1 MSNVTHQS
9 NAASAPAF
17 AHLKFPTYE
26 FREYPKMVKDAAGK
40 DVVVNDA
47 REELALLKTAQAE
60 DEGGTE
66 GGEQPGG
73 TGDDEQQLETVEV
86 EVPRGRRG
94 RRQG

>member
-17 AHLKFPTYE
+17 AHLKFPPYE
-26 FREYPKMVKDAAGK
+26 YREYPKMVKDAAGK
-40 DVVVNDA
+40 DTVVQNA
-47 REELALLKTAQAE
+47 SEELALLKTAQAA
-60 DEGGTE
+60 DEGGE
-66 GGEQPGG
+66 GDGGE
-73 TGDDEQQLETVEV
+73 GDGEGAAAETVEV

>member
-17 AHLKFPTYE
+17 AHLKFPPYE

-40 DVVVNDA
+40 DVVVNDV

-60 DEGGTE
+60 DETGAEASGEAE
-66 GGEQPGG
+66 GGEA
-73 TGDDEQQLETVEV
+73 ETVEV
-86 EVPRGRRG
+86 ELPRGRRG